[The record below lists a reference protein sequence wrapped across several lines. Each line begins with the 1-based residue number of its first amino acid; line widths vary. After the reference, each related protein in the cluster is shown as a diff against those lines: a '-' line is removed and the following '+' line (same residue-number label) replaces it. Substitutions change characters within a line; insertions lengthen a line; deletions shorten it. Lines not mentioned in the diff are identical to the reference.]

1 MNDNKISDNL
11 NSDKSHSLRNIAN
24 LPSVLLIEDDVINAS
39 VIEKF
44 LRRDYNVE
52 VAFTSL
58 QSIEMAAANKY
69 SIILLDI
76 NLGRGMNG
84 IDVLNEIK
92 KLAINVN
99 TPIIASTAYTMK
111 GDKEKLL
118 QAGFDE
124 YISKPYTMNEILVKI
139 KQVMDKFNKIPKP

>member
-11 NSDKSHSLRNIAN
+11 NSDKSHSLQNIAN

>member
-1 MNDNKISDNL
+1 MNNDKIADSL
-11 NSDKSHSLRNIAN
+11 NNDKSNSLQNN
-24 LPSVLLIEDDVINAS
+24 PHLPSVLLIEDDAINAS

-44 LRRDYNVE
+44 LRRDYKVD
-52 VAFTSL
+52 VAFKSA
-58 QSIEMAAANKY
+58 QSIEMAATNKY

-92 KLAINVN
+92 KKTINAN
-99 TPIIASTAYTMK
+99 TPVIASTAYTMK

-118 QAGFDE
+118 QAGFDD

-139 KQVMDKFNKIPKP
+139 KQVIDRLSK